1 MRHLLALILIMSVA
15 PCVLHAAVDCSA
27 VNRIAR
33 IKTTIG
39 HLRADPVS
47 ESAPYNQIILIN
59 DLAALSTRVATLA
72 LADHTD
78 KTDTNRLI
86 ALVNMAQRSVEGISE
101 KSIGQF
107 ALSLRTD
114 RWSAVLREATI
125 ALSHMPC
132 GQINGQLPGDAEG
145 REIDGKTVDRK
156 EIAVKEPLVEKPL
169 QTAVLSILMI
179 VGIVFAGRQ
188 VIAWM
193 RMRARLKKRQSKR
206 FATQID
212 SHLAIDKNVYEAEV
226 LDLNCHGAKVRYWH
240 TSTVAI
246 DQDAGIFLA
255 GAWRMGAIAWSNKLY
270 CGVRFDAP
278 LPIPLVRDLA
288 DVSETDGLGRIIP
301 KKEKAASA

>member
-1 MRHLLALILIMSVA
+1 M
-15 PCVLHAAVDCSA
+15 
-27 VNRIAR
+27 
-33 IKTTIG
+33 
-39 HLRADPVS
+39 S

-59 DLAALSTRVATLA
+59 DLAALSTRVAMIA
-72 LADHTD
+72 LAEHTD

-86 ALVNMAQRSVEGISE
+86 ALVSMAQSSVEGISE

-132 GQINGQLPGDAEG
+132 GLINGRLPGDAEG

-156 EIAVKEPLVEKPL
+156 EITVKEPLVEKPL

-301 KKEKAASA
+301 KKEKAAAA